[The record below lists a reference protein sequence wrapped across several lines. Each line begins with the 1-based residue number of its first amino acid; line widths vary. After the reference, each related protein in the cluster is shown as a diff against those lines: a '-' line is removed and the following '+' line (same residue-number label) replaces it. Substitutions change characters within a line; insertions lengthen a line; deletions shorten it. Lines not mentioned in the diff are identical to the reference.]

1 MLRWLGMGRFTA
13 LASYTWYLSQFLNP
27 ATGRYLPSAWDYR
40 HLFTLS
46 GTYKLPKNWDIGMK
60 VRLMGGAPYTPY
72 DEYVSSLVP
81 AWNATARPYYDYSRY
96 NSGRL
101 KTFYEIDLRVD
112 KSFYFKGVMLGFYID
127 LQNVLNFK
135 YDNQPLLIST
145 GETYV
150 DEAGTE
156 RYRMKYIA
164 QQSGVILPTLGITVE
179 F

>member
-1 MLRWLGMGRFTA
+1 
-13 LASYTWYLSQFLNP
+13 
-27 ATGRYLPSAWDYR
+27 
-40 HLFTLS
+40 
-46 GTYKLPKNWDIGMK
+46 MK
-60 VRLMGGAPYTPY
+60 Q
-72 DEYVSSLVP
+72 
-81 AWNATARPYYDYSRY
+81 
-96 NSGRL
+96 
-101 KTFYEIDLRVD
+101 
-112 KSFYFKGVMLGFYID
+112 LGFYID

>member
-1 MLRWLGMGRFTA
+1 M
-13 LASYTWYLSQFLNP
+13 
-27 ATGRYLPSAWDYR
+27 
-40 HLFTLS
+40 
-46 GTYKLPKNWDIGMK
+46 
-60 VRLMGGAPYTPY
+60 
-72 DEYVSSLVP
+72 
-81 AWNATARPYYDYSRY
+81 
-96 NSGRL
+96 

-164 QQSGVILPTLGITVE
+164 QQSGSDSAYVGHHGRVLGTGRKAVWTDYLRGRFIRR
-179 F
+179 FL